1 MGAAAKRRRIGRW
14 IAGSVLVMLAGFL
27 WLARAMLFPPAGDRW
42 AAMPAARSI
51 PTKPGRA
58 SILFAGD
65 THFGES
71 YFADESAPS
80 VLATR
85 GYAYPVARVR
95 PLAESAD
102 LVIVNLETPLTHRT
116 DSPLRHIKP
125 WVHWG
130 DPEKTA
136 QALRSLGVRAVSL
149 ANNHAFD
156 ALAPGL
162 GDTMSALASR
172 GIDTFGAGPNL
183 ARAAEPYRAD
193 LVVGRHQLRLCVLGA
208 LQRNWRN
215 WVRAAYATST
225 GPGTYPLAASTLTG
239 QIRAAKQADP
249 TLFVVAFPHW
259 GQNYAPRSPEQSQ
272 IGRALLDAG
281 ADLVLGHGAHLL
293 QAIEAYGGRL
303 IVHGLGNFVFL
314 SPGRYQ
320 GTQPWSAVVRLDF
333 AERDSVLRL
342 AMVVYF
348 LARDNAATGY
358 QPRLLVGDDFERAAQ
373 LWLAG
378 SAELATLAK
387 KGQDAVGQHVR
398 LELGALRQ
406 P

>member
-1 MGAAAKRRRIGRW
+1 
-14 IAGSVLVMLAGFL
+14 
-27 WLARAMLFPPAGDRW
+27 
-42 AAMPAARSI
+42 MPAARLI

-58 SILFAGD
+58 SVLFAGD

-71 YFADESAPS
+71 YAADLGAPS

-85 GYAYPVARVR
+85 GYDYPVARVR

-116 DSPLRHIKP
+116 DSPLKHIKQ

-136 QALRSLGVRAVSL
+136 EALRSLGVRAVSL
-149 ANNHAFD
+149 GNNHAFD

-162 GDTMSALASR
+162 GDTVSALESR
-172 GIDTFGAGPNL
+172 GIDTFGAGPRL
-183 ARAAEPYRAD
+183 ERAAEPYRAD
-193 LVVGRHQLRLCVLGA
+193 LVVGRHRLRLCVLGA
-208 LQRNWRN
+208 LERNWRN
-215 WVRAAYATST
+215 WVRTAYATST
-225 GPGTYPLAASTLTG
+225 GPGTYPLATSTLTE

-259 GQNYAPRSPEQSQ
+259 GHNYAPRSPEQSE

-281 ADLVLGHGAHLL
+281 AELVLGHGAHLWQEL
-293 QAIEAYGGRL
+293 EPYRGRF

-320 GTQPWSAVVRLDF
+320 GTHPWSVVVRLDF
-333 AERDSVLRL
+333 SEHDGAL
-342 AMVVYF
+342 ALALVVYF
-348 LARDNAATGY
+348 LASDNAVTGY
-358 QPRLLVGDDFERAAQ
+358 QPRILGGDEFERAAQ

-378 SAELATLAK
+378 SVAK
-387 KGQDAVGQHVR
+387 KGRDAVGEHVR
-398 LELGALRQ
+398 LELGAWRGR
-406 P
+406 